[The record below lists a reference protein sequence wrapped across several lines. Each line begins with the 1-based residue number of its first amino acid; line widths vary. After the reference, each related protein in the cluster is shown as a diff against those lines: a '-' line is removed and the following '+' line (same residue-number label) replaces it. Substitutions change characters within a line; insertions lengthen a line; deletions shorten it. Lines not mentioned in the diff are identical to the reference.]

1 MLDMDKSFYPD
12 NFVVPLVE
20 IVHDR
25 AVQEIFRGCIRGCRF
40 CQAGMIYRPVREKSP
55 ETINKQCRAL
65 CDNTG
70 YDEVS
75 LSSLSS
81 SDYSQIVPLLDK
93 LNEWSKDE
101 KVSISLPSLRVDGF
115 TDDIMNKIKPYARAD
130 LLLLRRQAVS
140 VCVMLSIKMFVKMN
154 FCRLAQLHLQA
165 AGLR

>member
-1 MLDMDKSFYPD
+1 MPFIKATQDRMVL
-12 NFVVPLVE
+12 E
-20 IVHDR
+20 I
-25 AVQEIFRGCIRGCRF
+25 QRGCIRGCRF

-101 KVSISLPSLRVDGF
+101 KSAFHFRH
-115 TDDIMNKIKPYARAD
+115 
-130 LLLLRRQAVS
+130 
-140 VCVMLSIKMFVKMN
+140 CVLT
-154 FCRLAQLHLQA
+154 ALQMT
-165 AGLR
+165 L

>member
-1 MLDMDKSFYPD
+1 
-12 NFVVPLVE
+12 
-20 IVHDR
+20 
-25 AVQEIFRGCIRGCRF
+25 
-40 CQAGMIYRPVREKSP
+40 MIYRPVREKSP

-93 LNEWSKDE
+93 LNDWSKDE

-115 TDDIMNKIKPYARAD
+115 TQERTYLCSGGRQSAYA
-130 LLLLRRQAVS
+130 
-140 VCVMLSIKMFVKMN
+140 
-154 FCRLAQLHLQA
+154 
-165 AGLR
+165 